1 MGNVTTLTS
10 KNQLT
15 IPSDIVR
22 ALSLAPKDRIFI
34 EQQDGWIK
42 ATPLRARS
50 FVNLFGVVKSVKKP
64 AKNPDWKKL
73 RKEFEQHVAK
83 KKS

>member
-15 IPSDIVR
+15 IPSDIAR
-22 ALSLAPKDRIFI
+22 SLHLAPKDRMLI

-50 FVNLFGVVKSVKKP
+50 FINLFGAVKSAEKS
-64 AKNPDWKKL
+64 AKNPAYKKL
-73 RKEFEQHVAK
+73 RKEFERHVAK

>member
-15 IPSDIVR
+15 IPSDIAR
-22 ALSLAPKDRIFI
+22 SLRLAPKDRMLI

-50 FVNLFGVVKSVKKP
+50 FINLFGAVKSAKKP
-64 AKNPDWKKL
+64 DYKKL
-73 RKEFEQHVAK
+73 RKQFEQHVAK
-83 KKS
+83 KKY